1 MEYYERGVN
10 MRCESVLVL
19 FAVLTA
25 FSSGIVLA
33 EDAQNVTETAS
44 TANVTNA
51 TIINATNVSVTQ
63 EAISR
68 FTQLSKATLTKAEVL
83 GKNIAGGYRDVTK
96 AADTNVVFSRGPG
109 TTTPSVKVAITK
121 VNMVGDKW
129 VEITNQ
135 AVGPW
140 DFNGWRLVSAGNA
153 TFIFPEFTLQMGASV
168 KVHEGNGPGSDS
180 DLYTNNTAPLWI
192 DNEIALQN
200 AEGSTISRYDLTA
213 APQQTNWVNSFK
225 SLIQY

>member
-1 MEYYERGVN
+1 
-10 MRCESVLVL
+10 MRCESVLIL
-19 FAVLTA
+19 FAVLAA

-33 EDAQNVTETAS
+33 EDAQNVT
-44 TANVTNA
+44 NA
-51 TIINATNVSVTQ
+51 TIINNTTNVSVTQ
-63 EAISR
+63 EPISR
-68 FTQLSKATLTKAEVL
+68 FTQLSNATPATTEVL
-83 GKNIAGGYRDVTK
+83 GKNIIGGYRDVTK
-96 AADTNVVFSRGPG
+96 TADTNVVFSREPG
-109 TTTPSVKVAITK
+109 ITTPSVKVAITK
-121 VNMVGDKW
+121 VNVVGDKW

-140 DFNGWRLVSAGNA
+140 DLNGWRLVSAGNA
-153 TFIFPEFTLQMGASV
+153 TFTFPEFTLQMGASV

-180 DLYTNNTAPLWI
+180 DIYTNNTAPLWI

-213 APQQTNWVNSFK
+213 APQQTNWVNPFK

>member
-1 MEYYERGVN
+1 
-10 MRCESVLVL
+10 MRCESLLML
-19 FAVLTA
+19 FAVLMA

-33 EDAQNVTETAS
+33 EDAQNVTETAT

-51 TIINATNVSVTQ
+51 TIINTTNVSVTQ

-68 FTQLSKATLTKAEVL
+68 FKQLSKATLATTEVL
-83 GKNIAGGYRDVTK
+83 GKNIIGGYRDVTK
-96 AADTNVVFSRGPG
+96 AADTNAVFSREPG

-121 VNMVGDKW
+121 VNMVGDRW

-140 DFNGWRLVSAGNA
+140 DFNGWRLVSAGNT
-153 TFIFPEFTLQMGASV
+153 TFTFPEFTLQMGASV

-200 AEGSTISRYDLTA
+200 AEGRTISRYDLTA
-213 APQQTNWVNSFK
+213 AQQQTNLANSFK